1 MEQGEFLFEKILT
14 IDEKTRV
21 EVYANLKAN
30 IIDILRDKGFAMELF
45 ALGGED
51 NSKVL
56 VRDVGA
62 LHTRYRFIR
71 NLGKDFSEIQI
82 QRNTKRYD
90 NPNIALEEARFKI
103 GRPGTSFAVP
113 DIEYHRTL
121 RNGGSRT
128 LTNNVLALKRI
139 EKFIGEMK
147 INLR

>member
-1 MEQGEFLFEKILT
+1 MEQGESLFEKIHA

-21 EVYANLKAN
+21 EVYGSLKAN

-56 VRDVGA
+56 VRDVESR
-62 LHTRYRFIR
+62 HTRYRFIR
-71 NLGKDFSEIQI
+71 NLGKDFAEIQI

-90 NPNIALEEARFKI
+90 NPNIALEEVRFKI
-103 GRPGTSFAVP
+103 GRPGTSFAPP
-113 DIEYHRTL
+113 DLEYHRTL

-139 EKFIGEMK
+139 AKFIGEMNT
-147 INLR
+147 NLR